1 MNAELVRLV
10 WQRASAC
17 CEYCQIPQQFDDTP
31 FEIDHIISDKHEGPT
46 SARNLALSCFYCN
59 SYKGSDIAARDKPT
73 RKLAPLFN
81 PRRHKWSRHFRWE
94 GGTLIGLTPIGRVTI
109 TILKIN
115 NPLRVQLREGLIE
128 EGLFPPE

>member
-1 MNAELVRLV
+1 MR
-10 WQRASAC
+10 QS
-17 CEYCQIPQQFDDTP
+17 P
-31 FEIDHIISDKHEGPT
+31 
-46 SARNLALSCFYCN
+46 
-59 SYKGSDIAARDKPT
+59 ARDRPT

-109 TILKIN
+109 AILKIN
-115 NPLRVQLREGLIE
+115 NPFRVQLREGLIE